1 MRIDGAHALVAGG
14 ASGLG
19 AATARRL
26 AAGGARVTIADLNA
40 ERGEALAQELGGAFV
55 ATDVTDGEQVQAA
68 VGAVDGLRIS
78 VCCAGIGWAEKVAGR
93 RGPHSLEPFEK
104 VIAVNLIGTFNVL
117 RCAAAAMI
125 ANEPDEGGERGVCV
139 QTASIAAFDGQIGQI
154 AYSASKGG
162 IVGMTLPAA
171 RDLAQAGVRVCT
183 IAPGI
188 FDTPLLGGLSDEIRE
203 SLSASI
209 PHPSRLGRPDEYA
222 ELAAHIVENAMLNG
236 EVIRL
241 DGALRMAPR

>member
-1 MRIDGAHALVAGG
+1 MRIEGARALVAGG

-26 AAGGARVTIADLNA
+26 HAGGAHVTIADLNA

-68 VGAVDGLRIS
+68 VAAAEGLRIS

-104 VIAVNLIGTFNVL
+104 VIAVNLVGTFNVL

-125 ANEPDEGGERGVCV
+125 ANEPDDGGGPGVCR
-139 QTASIAAFDGQIGQI
+139 QNPSIPPLDGQIGQI
-154 AYSASKGG
+154 PYSATKGRIRG
-162 IVGMTLPAA
+162 NTPPAA
-171 RDLAQAGVRVCT
+171 QDLA
-183 IAPGI
+183 PG
-188 FDTPLLGGLSDEIRE
+188 R
-203 SLSASI
+203 
-209 PHPSRLGRPDEYA
+209 
-222 ELAAHIVENAMLNG
+222 
-236 EVIRL
+236 IRL
-241 DGALRMAPR
+241 CT

>member
-26 AAGGARVTIADLNA
+26 AAGGAHVTIADLNA
-40 ERGEALAQELGGAFV
+40 ERGEALAEELGGAFA

-68 VGAVDGLRIS
+68 VAAVDGLRIS

-93 RGPHSLEPFEK
+93 RGAHALQPFEK

-117 RCAAAAMI
+117 RCAAAAMVG
-125 ANEPDEGGERGVCV
+125 NEPDEGGERGVCV

-171 RDLAQAGVRVCT
+171 RDLAQAGIRVCT

-188 FDTPLLGGLSDEIRE
+188 FDTPLLGELSDDIRE
-203 SLSASI
+203 SLAAAI
-209 PHPSRLGRPDEYA
+209 PHPSRLGSPDEYA
-222 ELAAHIVENAMLNG
+222 ALAAHIVENPMLNG